1 MTYNRDEIT
10 NEIITK
16 SLADAIEDSTPDIL
30 KSLRAELNIDSNAV
44 KMANEGSASERAA
57 AYKPVKAKNAAAH
70 ERSEQEGLSGR
81 QAAKMRSVVY
91 KAASCAAAL
100 IVLAGGVSLVNR
112 TGPAFAVVGLDV
124 NPGIEITID
133 KNEKVI
139 SAEAVNEEGQHIL
152 SDLKIEKSNVNSACD
167 EVVEAMMDEGYLT
180 DTSNSVLLS
189 VRADDPDKGR
199 EIEKEISE
207 NLNGFLE
214 DSDISPA
221 IFGQFVE
228 TDDELNEFAGT
239 HGISIGKAW
248 LIRKLTDEEDLS
260 VTSDSLLGL
269 STQELVLLGQ
279 DRSVSTGTSY
289 GTPNTSKYV
298 GTDSALIAALEA
310 AGLNR
315 EDAQNVKVKFSCEN
329 GSIVYSVG
337 FDANSCI
344 YGFNVDA
351 LTGMVMLHDS
361 VIPGVS
367 AESPAGIGQMADAID
382 SLNFNSS
389 GQDAQNNTEH
399 QNTSGNSGN
408 SGSGTENDNNGASD
422 PGEITGD
429 AQDIEDTDPDD
440 KPGDISGDVEDID
453 DDTGDVP
460 GENDSLEQDGPQ
472 SDIVPE
478 VNKESGNTTE
488 ASDKTDSAD
497 TKKESEEKTLNKSDK
512 ESDL

>member
-44 KMANEGSASERAA
+44 KMTGEAAAPDRAA
-57 AYKPVKAKNAAAH
+57 AYKPVRLKRAA
-70 ERSEQEGLSGR
+70 
-81 QAAKMRSVVY
+81 VY

-100 IVLAGGVSLVNR
+100 IVLVGGASLANR

-152 SDLKIEKSNVNSACD
+152 SDLRIEKSNVNSACD

-199 EIEKEISE
+199 EIEKEVSE

-228 TDDELNEFAGT
+228 TDDELSDFAGT

-248 LIRKLTDEEDLS
+248 LIRKLTDEEDLN

-279 DRSVSTGTSY
+279 DRRVSTGTSY
-289 GTPNTSKYV
+289 GTPDTSKYV

-310 AGLNR
+310 AGLSR

-367 AESPAGIGQMADAID
+367 AESPAGIDHAIDAIENLINGSAD
-382 SLNFNSS
+382 RNALPDTDN
-389 GQDAQNNTEH
+389 QQ
-399 QNTSGNSGN
+399 TSGNSGN
-408 SGSGTENDNNGASD
+408 NNSGSGSDNNGASD
-422 PGEITGD
+422 PGQITGD
-429 AQDIEDTDPDD
+429 AEDISDTDPEDQ
-440 KPGDISGDVEDID
+440 PGEISGDVEDIVD
-453 DDTGDVP
+453 DIDGEKDNTDSDTGADKSPDQDVAKA
-460 GENDSLEQDGPQ
+460 DSGT
-472 SDIVPE
+472 E
-478 VNKESGNTTE
+478 VNGESGNSSTDSQKTQN
-488 ASDKTDSAD
+488 TDSAD
-497 TKKESEEKTLNKSDK
+497 SKKESEEKTADKSDTS
-512 ESDL
+512 SDL